1 MSRRSFLVF
10 STLLGAFLFICSTV
24 FSQSLT
30 GKWWGLLTL
39 PQIELRIVIQI
50 DADSAG
56 YHTVL
61 LSPDQGPWA
70 IPLTSFHF
78 DFPDIKF
85 TQTNL
90 NLSYEGWVDASYSK
104 ITGTFNQNENTA
116 GLIFTRDSIPPS
128 ECSTANIQSKYTKK
142 EVYITMRDSVRLFTS
157 YYIPKDTTKT
167 YPMLF
172 IRTPYN
178 SEPGGQDQFNY
189 MIGFYCRF
197 IKENYIMV
205 FQDVRGRYMSEGI
218 FEDIRPFIPDKRS
231 NKDIDEASD
240 TWDAVDWLVKNVSHN
255 NGKVGVSGI
264 SYPGFYATMAILS
277 AHSAIKAVSP
287 QAPVTNW
294 FLGDDFHHN
303 GAMFLLDCFTFY
315 QYFGEQKKEPSREE
329 HSTFNWPEQDSYQ
342 YLLEQGS
349 LSSIRK
355 KFFGD
360 SAKFWNE
367 AFAHPDYDSFW
378 KSRDPRQ
385 YLRNVKPAVMTVG
398 GWFDAEDLYGT
409 LHTYNAIEE
418 QNPPDHPNFLVMGP
432 WAHAQ
437 WGFSSSGEN
446 MGNIYF
452 GQDVIKPF
460 HELEV
465 KFFDHYLLG
474 KASADFDEAR
484 IFVTGENQWKS
495 FETWPPEEATETFI
509 YLQPGGGLAFEPP
522 TADLSYDE
530 YMTDPNRPV
539 PYVEK
544 VHQYRTAEYMNDDQR
559 FASKRPDVMVFKT
572 DTLTGDVTLAGPIT
586 AELFVST
593 TGTDA
598 DYVVKLIDVFPEY
611 TQPNDQQQKNKVVM
625 GGYQMLVRAEVM
637 RGKYRNS
644 FEKPEPF
651 VPGEITRVKFELQ
664 DVAHTFKMGHRIMIQ
679 VQHSWFPLVDRNPQK
694 FINIYT
700 CSEED
705 FQKATQRLYHDKEHP
720 SAIKVNMLKE

>member
-1 MSRRSFLVF
+1 MSRRLLLSCSALLM
-10 STLLGAFLFICSTV
+10 TLLFCCYPG
-24 FSQSLT
+24 FSQSLS
-30 GKWWGLLTL
+30 GRWWGLLTL

-50 DADSAG
+50 DADSTG
-56 YHTVL
+56 NQTQL
-61 LSPDQGPWA
+61 FSPDQGPWA

-90 NLSYEGWVDASYSK
+90 DLSYEGFVDALYTK
-104 ITGTFNQNENTA
+104 IIGTFNQYENTA
-116 GLIFTRDSIPPS
+116 RLIFTRDSIPPS
-128 ECSTANIQSKYTKK
+128 KCSMASIQSKYNKK

-167 YPMLF
+167 YSILF
-172 IRTPYN
+172 MRTPYN
-178 SEPGGQDQFNY
+178 SEPSGPDQFSY
-189 MIGFYCRF
+189 IISLYCRF

-205 FQDVRGRYMSEGI
+205 LQDVRGRYMSEGD
-218 FEDIRPFIPDKRS
+218 FEDIRPFLPDKRS
-231 NKDIDEASD
+231 NSDIDEASD
-240 TWDAVDWLVKNVSHN
+240 TWDAVDWLVKNVPYN
-255 NGKVGVSGI
+255 NGNVGVSGI

-277 AHSAIKAVSP
+277 AHPAIKAVSP
-287 QAPVTNW
+287 QAPISDW

-315 QYFGEQKKEPSREE
+315 QYFGKQMKSPTRVD
-329 HSTFNWPEQDSYQ
+329 NPPYVWPVQDSYQ
-342 YLLEQGS
+342 FLLEQGS
-349 LSSIRK
+349 LSSIKK

-360 SAKFWNE
+360 SVKFWNA
-367 AFAHPDYDSFW
+367 AFAHPNYDDFW
-378 KSRDPRQ
+378 KSRNPLQ

-409 LHTYNAIEE
+409 LHTYSAIER

-437 WGFSSSGEN
+437 WGFSPSGEN

-465 KFFDHYLLG
+465 RFFDHYLLG
-474 KASADFDEAR
+474 KGSGGFDEAR
-484 IFVTGENQWKS
+484 IFITGENQWKS
-495 FETWPPEEATETFI
+495 FEKWPPEDVTQKSI
-509 YLQPGGGLAFEPP
+509 YLQPGGKLAFEPP
-522 TADLSYDE
+522 TAALSYDE
-530 YMTDPNRPV
+530 YMTDPERPV
-539 PYVEK
+539 PYAEK
-544 VHQYRTAEYMNDDQR
+544 VHQYRMAEYMNDDQR
-559 FASKRPDVMVFKT
+559 FASKRPDVMVYRT
-572 DTLTGDVTLAGPIT
+572 DTLTEDITLVGPVT

-593 TGTDA
+593 SGTDA
-598 DYVVKLIDVFPEY
+598 DYIVKLIDVFPEY
-611 TQPNDQQQKNKVVM
+611 TEQNAEQKKNKVVM

-651 VPGEITRVKFELQ
+651 VPGEVTHVKFELQ
-664 DVAHTFKMGHRIMIQ
+664 DIAHTFKKGHCIMIQ

-694 FINIYT
+694 FTDIYT
-700 CSEED
+700 CPEDD
-705 FQKATQRLYHDKEHP
+705 FQKAMQRLYHDKERP
-720 SAIKVNMLKE
+720 SGVKVNVLTE